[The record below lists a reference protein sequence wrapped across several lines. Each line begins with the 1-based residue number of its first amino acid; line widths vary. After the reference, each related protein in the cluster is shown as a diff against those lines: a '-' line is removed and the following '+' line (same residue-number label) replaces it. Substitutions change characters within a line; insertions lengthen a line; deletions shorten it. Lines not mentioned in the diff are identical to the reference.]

1 MGAFMFS
8 YSQANTRERFFL
20 ILAALSAAAL
30 PIAIYSLV
38 VLR

>member
-1 MGAFMFS
+1 MFS
-8 YSQANTRERFFL
+8 YSQANTHERFFL
-20 ILAALSAAAL
+20 ILAALSAVAL